1 MPARCNPEHFSY
13 FASMIFSYGCTP
25 HNWEYIFKTLQKN
38 KMDFLPSVGPGYEDT
53 AVRPW
58 NRIHKKDR
66 KNGDYYAE
74 YFQKAISLRPKV
86 SQTICSLDEV
96 ASVFFNLFNPYRRFL
111 GSSPSAIS
119 GEKTKKVARKT
130 LETPPSEN
138 MVDHVNPYS

>member
-1 MPARCNPEHFSY
+1 MPVRCYPEHFSY
-13 FASMIFSYGCTP
+13 FASMNFSYGCTP

-66 KNGDYYAE
+66 KNGEYYAE

-86 SQTICSLDEV
+86 GQTICTLDQV
-96 ASVFFNLFNPYRRFL
+96 ASVFL
-111 GSSPSAIS
+111 
-119 GEKTKKVARKT
+119 T
-130 LETPPSEN
+130 LIGDFW
-138 MVDHVNPYS
+138 DHH

>member
-1 MPARCNPEHFSY
+1 MN
-13 FASMIFSYGCTP
+13 FSYGCTP

-66 KNGDYYAE
+66 KNGEYYAE

-86 SQTICSLDEV
+86 GQQINVHSMKLQVS
-96 ASVFFNLFNPYRRFL
+96 F
-111 GSSPSAIS
+111 
-119 GEKTKKVARKT
+119 
-130 LETPPSEN
+130 
-138 MVDHVNPYS
+138 